1 MHHQIDSLA
10 YTNRL
15 RHLPPEHK
23 LLFAMSLFCLSWAA
37 TAIVQLLITFW
48 IAVWIIG
55 YARIPAPVYFR
66 LQAIPFG
73 FWLTSVPALVVGA
86 VWRPDM
92 AFVQSDVSW
101 GIAVGQIFLYI
112 SNQGIEQVSSLF
124 TRSMALTAC
133 MYFILLTVPFVEIVR
148 ILERLGCPRLIT
160 ELLTLMYRF
169 IFLLTETASEL
180 LTAQQAR
187 VGYTTWKTGIRS
199 AAIVVSQLLR
209 RTLENYR
216 QISLGLTSRGFT
228 GEFRVWSVRRHQPN
242 IRYAAE
248 AICGCLL
255 LFIMIGWHYVVR
267 S

>member
-15 RHLPPEHK
+15 RNVPPEHK
-23 LLFAMSLFCLSWAA
+23 LLFAMMLFSLSWVASVP
-37 TAIVQLLITFW
+37 IQLLISFW

-55 YARIPAPVYFR
+55 YGGIPAAVYLK
-66 LQAIPFG
+66 LQTIPFG
-73 FWLTSVPALVVGA
+73 FWLTSVPALVFGGVRLPNLGFIQA
-86 VWRPDM
+86 DIR
-92 AFVQSDVSW
+92 W
-101 GIAVGQIFLYI
+101 GFTVGQVFLYI
-112 SNQGIEQVSSLF
+112 SNQGLEQVSTLL

-148 ILERLGCPRLIT
+148 ILQNLGCPHLIT

-180 LTAQQAR
+180 LIAQQAR
-187 VGYTTWKTGIRS
+187 VGYSTWKTGIRS
-199 AAIVVSQLLR
+199 AAIIVSQLLG

-216 QISLGLTSRGFT
+216 QISLGLTSRGFM
-228 GEFRVWSVRRHQPN
+228 GEFRVLSIRRYKPD

-248 AICGCLL
+248 AIGGCLL
-255 LFIMIGWHYVVR
+255 LLIMIGWHYVAR
-267 S
+267 T